1 MPAAC
6 SGLPIQ
12 FPFTVA
18 IGSGA
23 PIVSLPGVMQ
33 IKDAGFFFNALQI
46 QSLGPALSFQRF
58 TSFGS
63 FTFGFIGSFSTATLP
78 YSSLGTFVLLVQGGG
93 KTVCIQGV
101 VGFGTVYGFAS
112 HN

>member
-58 TSFGS
+58 TSLGS
-63 FTFGFIGSFSTATLP
+63 IAFGFIGSFSTANLP
-78 YSSLGTFVLLVQGGG
+78 YS
-93 KTVCIQGV
+93 V
-101 VGFGTVYGFAS
+101 VGHVLCSSCKGGERQSAS
-112 HN
+112 KGS

>member
-1 MPAAC
+1 
-6 SGLPIQ
+6 
-12 FPFTVA
+12 
-18 IGSGA
+18 
-23 PIVSLPGVMQ
+23 MQ

-58 TSFGS
+58 TSLFGIA
-63 FTFGFIGSFSTATLP
+63 FGFVGSFSTATLP